1 MCIHRE
7 ETSWRRGGTEEA
19 SSWRDSRREDTTDR
33 DRGERRDRDRRD
45 DREIRAPPRDQDEGV
60 QSSYILTRDICR
72 RHHSCS
78 FKTYL
83 EAVESLQICL
93 IYPHIKTFFSC
104 PQAH

>member
-60 QSSYILTRDICR
+60 QSSYILTRDTCR